1 MRHVQIIPRGAY
13 PLFAAL
19 AAREAALSR
28 KGRGTFR
35 RRGRKSKNRARWVH
49 IRFSGSLELRRGMGE
64 VVEIKLKSKKGAEW
78 QLLTAF
84 VGFVDRNFSPRV
96 RAINIQYGE

>member
-19 AAREAALSR
+19 VAKEAALSR
-28 KGRGTFR
+28 KGKGTFR
-35 RRGRKSKNRARWVH
+35 RRGRKSKTRARWVH
-49 IRFSGSLELRRGMGE
+49 VRFPGSLELRRGMGE
-64 VVEIKLKSKKGAEW
+64 VVEIRLKSTKEAEW
-78 QLLTAF
+78 QLLTAI
-84 VGFVDRNFSPRV
+84 VGFLDRHFSPRV